1 MDSLIGD
8 TKIVV
13 DDNKP
18 PAENVIYTSAKLEL
32 NVGVCI
38 GKCFMEGLS
47 GNLRLTPVSVEGW
60 VSNNTFT
67 CPISGSWMIWVNW
80 GHIGPVNGNKTA
92 VLNYKL
98 NNNANVVMANIN
110 NNASLVSVPVS
121 IVKGDKIVF
130 PVMTTIT
137 TNFPGTYCFEFIR

>member
-18 PAENVIYTSAKLEL
+18 PAENVIYTSVKSGL
-32 NVGVCI
+32 NVCI
-38 GKCFMEGLS
+38 GKCFMAGLS
-47 GNLRLTPVSVEGW
+47 DNLKLTPLSVEGW
-60 VSNNTFT
+60 VGNNTFT

-80 GHIGPVNGNKTA
+80 GHIGPYTGNSIA

-110 NNASLVSVPVS
+110 SNAILVSVFVS

-130 PVMTTIT
+130 PVTTTVT